1 MSNNAALNLQRQ
13 VLKQLESNISLQSE
27 MGGNFKVFDQA
38 QQTEVIPRIVFG
50 DTKSFAWHS
59 ATFDGQE
66 HELHVIVWSKAGGS
80 DKAKSIA
87 SAVMAVLH
95 NADFPI
101 TGHALVDMQFEKSET
116 RYKEDIE
123 GYQTIIYFKALTVAD

>member
-1 MSNNAALNLQRQ
+1 MLNDAALNLQRQ
-13 VLKQLESNISLQSE
+13 VISQLETNASLQSE
-27 MGGNFKVFDQA
+27 MGGKFDVQDQA
-38 QQTEVIPRIVFG
+38 SSIKTIPRIVIG

-66 HELHVIVWSKAGGS
+66 HEFRVIVWSKSGGS

-87 SAVMAVLH
+87 SAIMAVLH

-101 TGHALVDMQFEKSET
+101 NGHALVDLQFEKSET

-123 GYQTIIYFKALTVAD
+123 GHQTIIHFKALTVAD